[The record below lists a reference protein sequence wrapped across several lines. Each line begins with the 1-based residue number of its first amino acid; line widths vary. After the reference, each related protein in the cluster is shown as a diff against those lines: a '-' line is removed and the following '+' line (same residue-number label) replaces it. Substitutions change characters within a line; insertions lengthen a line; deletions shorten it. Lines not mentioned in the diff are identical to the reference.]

1 MRRIFIGIDLPDEAR
16 AKVTSLIEK
25 LKKEISA
32 VYVSPNKLHV
42 TIKFLGNTPLS
53 DDKIVQAANSVELN
67 QKIIISGF
75 GGFPNEIRAK
85 VVFADVKSDL
95 SGVYS
100 SLCRALGVGPEK
112 SFHPHVTLCRER
124 GFVDITK
131 HRIDFDPIE
140 CEAKK
145 LTVYNSDYGTYSRLN

>member
-67 QKIIISGF
+67 QRIIISGL
-75 GGFPNEIRAK
+75 GGFPNEIRAR

-100 SLCRALGVGPEK
+100 SLCGALGVEPEK
-112 SFHPHVTLCRER
+112 SFHPHVTLCRKR
-124 GFVDITK
+124 NFVDITK

-140 CEAKK
+140 FEAKK
-145 LTVYNSDYGTYSRLN
+145 LTVYNSDYATYSRLN